1 LFPKLTDEVS
11 AYQVQAENTSHSLA
25 AGRRLVGRKIG
36 LTAKVVQQQ
45 LGVGSP
51 DYAMLFADM
60 SRSDDE
66 EVLAGHVLQP
76 KLEAEVAGDGS
87 RSTREWTSPLPGY
100 HLYYPSRRHNSPA
113 FKLLVDTLRYR
124 SPGPKSGSK
133 HRSRSA

>member
-1 LFPKLTDEVS
+1 LFSKLADEVS

-76 KLEAEVAGDGS
+76 KLEAEVALVMGRGVL
-87 RSTREWTSPLPGY
+87 ENG
-100 HLYYPSRRHNSPA
+100 RRHCRGITSIIRA
-113 FKLLVDTLRYR
+113 AATILQHSSCSLIHCDIGRRTKVGF
-124 SPGPKSGSK
+124 
-133 HRSRSA
+133 